1 MARGGEGG
9 VHDEELERPEC
20 MIAFFRLISL
30 SLSLLLPPR
39 SLPALR
45 LEIPPNNPKPTHTH
59 ILTHWPTEP
68 FSSPKDFHV
77 VFLSGC
83 NALRHECRHYGWCSA
98 LSIIFLSRRSA
109 AALKASNKI
118 KLCQGHKRLCP
129 VNIAFTVSWMK
140 ECAHCGHK
148 FNTEF
153 FFKICLTCTKSPG
166 VLFLYHPRPAEPLL
180 PEWKALSSRLWQ
192 QSKSEKGENAKC
204 RGSKRVF
211 LNAWTSLLFTA
222 GVPPGGARWSQR
234 LGKCR
239 KKLSWK
245 INSNYLSYL
254 F

>member
-83 NALRHECRHYGWCSA
+83 NELRHECRHYGWCSA
-98 LSIIFLSRRSA
+98 LSIIFLSRRSV

-118 KLCQGHKRLCP
+118 KLCQGRKRLCP
-129 VNIAFTVSWMK
+129 VNIASTVSWMK

-148 FNTEF
+148 LNAELF
-153 FFKICLTCTKSPG
+153 FFKDLSDMHQKSRG
-166 VLFLYHPRPAEPLL
+166 AFS
-180 PEWKALSSRLWQ
+180 LSSSASWTFAARI
-192 QSKSEKGENAKC
+192 KSLITPPVATVKKWEGRKC
-204 RGSKRVF
+204 KMQREQTGVF
-211 LNAWTSLLFTA
+211 KCLNLIAFYS
-222 GVPPGGARWSQR
+222 GGATRGRQVVSAT
-234 LGKCR
+234 R
-239 KKLSWK
+239 KMQEKIIWKNKL
-245 INSNYLSYL
+245 
-254 F
+254 